1 MPAYV
6 FYLFTYFYIY
16 IFFLLVC
23 DNSRR
28 RERHTLVDPIEQSGN
43 ADLGRHMQQPSH
55 AEAFVLYRCY
65 IFFFF
70 FFGWLFFFFS
80 SHFIRNFIISGRH
93 NQYKRSNIEH
103 RKLVCVL
110 LNASCWQIYVGR
122 DVGEVCVRRPRSR
135 CGTYKASVNIVHI
148 RCQWKLR
155 DIRLERRVPYK
166 ESRNIGGERERE
178 NAGIMLRPKFLV
190 FQTPFSRPT
199 LARSTNSLYLYNL

>member
-1 MPAYV
+1 M
-6 FYLFTYFYIY
+6 L
-16 IFFLLVC
+16 
-23 DNSRR
+23 R
-28 RERHTLVDPIEQSGN
+28 
-43 ADLGRHMQQPSH
+43 
-55 AEAFVLYRCY
+55 
-65 IFFFF
+65 FFFF
-70 FFGWLFFFFS
+70 FLVRLFFFFFS

-178 NAGIMLRPKFLV
+178 RTLGSCFVQSSSCFKPRSLDPPSRDRRIHYIYIICSIYYSKITATLLYYHNLYKFRIAV
-190 FQTPFSRPT
+190 KRDIIKRFFSNGHPSQYRSRPM
-199 LARSTNSLYLYNL
+199 